1 MIENL
6 VKFSF
11 ADVDRKI
18 EIIEEICRD
27 IITELKRQKIIK
39 NVKSDFLLDYGPEI
53 QRSIV
58 DEKLRNWSPWLD

>member
-27 IITELKRQKIIK
+27 IITELKRPKIIK